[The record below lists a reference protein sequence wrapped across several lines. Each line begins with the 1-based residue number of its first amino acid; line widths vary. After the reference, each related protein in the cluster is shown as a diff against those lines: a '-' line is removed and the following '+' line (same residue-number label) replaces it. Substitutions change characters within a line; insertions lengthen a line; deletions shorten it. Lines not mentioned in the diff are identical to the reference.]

1 MAKPNWITLGTSS
14 GSGNGQSSVQAA
26 AYTGRSS
33 RSGVITGTTEGDST
47 DTTSVTQNGKA
58 EFIEVDSA
66 TGNVVNTGG
75 TYVISGS
82 SNSANIKVAEDTQ
95 RIDGVTYT
103 IEVNEVEDDSWN
115 GNSDTGIDGDPGAS
129 AQFTFKITATFPA
142 NTTGSSK
149 THKIT
154 LQNGNTTVSSEEIT
168 ITQAAGT
175 RTYANPVIET
185 ISYASDIPAE
195 GGSITPNVTYSQ
207 TWGWNGSTTGG
218 GTITTGGDLTFTGA
232 GVDPDT
238 GEVTASDLDTTVK
251 SRTKVAT
258 ASVTV
263 VLNGKTSAAKTA
275 DAYQEANS
283 AIYGSVTINGG
294 SVSDIPASGGTVSS
308 ASGISATQTVTFTS
322 GAERAGEVEI
332 TYSSAI
338 SGSNLG
344 TTVTSRTK
352 KGTLTATATGEGEE
366 DATKSFD
373 VYQAANTATY
383 GNVTIGQT
391 TPVSLQASGQTYQ
404 INPAAAQTVTYTSG
418 ASRNQTTSEN
428 PVEIDAEY
436 TVKTPQTGFSLDG
449 SSVTVTENPG
459 TSARNG
465 FVVTITC
472 TGEGSKSAT
481 KDITF
486 NQQGSESTLE
496 LTPPTMT
503 FEATGGTQ
511 TLTITSNDSWTLS

>member
-1 MAKPNWITLGTSS
+1 MAKPSWFTLGTSS
-14 GSGNGQSSVQAA
+14 GSGNDQSSVQAA

-47 DTTSVTQNGKA
+47 DTTSVIQNGKA
-58 EFIEVDSA
+58 EFIEVDS
-66 TGNVVNTGG
+66 TTENVVNTGG
-75 TYVISGS
+75 TCIISGS

-115 GNSDTGIDGDPGAS
+115 GNSDTRIDGDPGAS
-129 AQFTFKITATFPA
+129 AQFTFEITATFPA
-142 NTTGSSK
+142 NTTGSSR

-168 ITQAAGT
+168 ITQAGGT
-175 RTYANPVIET
+175 KTYANPVIET
-185 ISYASDIPAE
+185 ISYASDIPAG

-218 GTITTGGDLTFTGA
+218 GTITAGGDLTFTGA

-238 GEVTASDLDTTVK
+238 GEVTASNLGTTIK
-251 SRTKVAT
+251 PRTKVAT

-283 AIYGSVTINGG
+283 
-294 SVSDIPASGGTVSS
+294 
-308 ASGISATQTVTFTS
+308 
-322 GAERAGEVEI
+322 
-332 TYSSAI
+332 
-338 SGSNLG
+338 
-344 TTVTSRTK
+344 
-352 KGTLTATATGEGEE
+352 
-366 DATKSFD
+366 
-373 VYQAANTATY
+373 ATY

-418 ASRNQTTSEN
+418 ASRNQATSGN

-436 TVKTPQTGFSLDG
+436 TVKTPQTGFSLRG
-449 SSVTVTENPG
+449 SSVTVTENSG

-472 TGEGSKSAT
+472 TGEGGKSAT

-503 FEATGGTQ
+503 FEAAGGTQ
-511 TLTITSNDSWTLS
+511 ILTITSNDSWTLS